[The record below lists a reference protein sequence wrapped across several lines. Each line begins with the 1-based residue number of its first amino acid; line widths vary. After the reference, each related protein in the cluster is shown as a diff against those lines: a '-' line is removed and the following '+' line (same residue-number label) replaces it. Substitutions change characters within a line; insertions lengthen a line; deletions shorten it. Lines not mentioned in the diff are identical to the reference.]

1 MVIEGGEKVKFM
13 KFWGTVWFVVFC
25 MGIALISAKNSF
37 GESRMLKYES
47 GGLSF
52 HYSSDLKLMN
62 SLSTEKIRQMLNTQ
76 MKGMG
81 NTQSSV
87 IALDVLL
94 ALPAF
99 RVLISKERFVADP
112 TPPYLIKEKKYF
124 FGEAQKRG
132 AIHSYGAIEEK
143 RIAGYPMI
151 EFKDIDKGAQG
162 YGSSVTILC
171 GRDTWNFSFTG
182 NNRVNYERH
191 WEHMNQIVSS
201 IGVSEK
207 CETSN
212 RILS

>member
-1 MVIEGGEKVKFM
+1 MGIIKSFVI
-13 KFWGTVWFVVFC
+13 VWSVVIC
-25 MGIALISAKNSF
+25 MGLALFTAKNSF
-37 GESRMLKYES
+37 GESGLLKYES

-52 HYSSDLKLMN
+52 QYPPNLKLMN
-62 SLSTEKIRQMLNTQ
+62 SSSTEKIRNMLNTQ

-94 ALPAF
+94 DLPAF

-124 FGEAQKRG
+124 FAEAQKRG
-132 AIHSYGAIEEK
+132 AIHSYGAIQEK
-143 RIAGYPMI
+143 RIAGYPTI

-162 YGSSVTILC
+162 YGSNVTILC
-171 GRDTWNFSFTG
+171 GRDTWNFSFIG

-191 WEHMNQIVSS
+191 WEHMNQIVNS
-201 IGVSEK
+201 IEVSGA
-207 CETSN
+207 CETSD
-212 RILS
+212 RVLS